1 MYEDALDYCNLALEA
16 DKDEEEVKYIKAK
29 VLSYLFKFK
38 ESIKLFKENDHT
50 KDVEWVEKLEAQRK
64 GLYARVIKNAKKY
77 ADENRILN
85 YVNGVQIKMTE
96 DRGRGVFA
104 TRYLKKGTLI
114 AVETA
119 AVEALDYQ
127 TSVTAK
133 SFLTEKCA
141 DVAKLKGVEAL
152 RMSYLYDGTPNTKIP
167 PLDIFVENNYKK
179 Y

>member
-1 MYEDALDYCNLALEA
+1 M
-16 DKDEEEVKYIKAK
+16 
-29 VLSYLFKFK
+29 
-38 ESIKLFKENDHT
+38 
-50 KDVEWVEKLEAQRK
+50 EKLEAQSR

-77 ADENRILN
+77 HDENRIIN

-104 TRYLKKGTLI
+104 TRFLKKGTLI

-119 AVEALDYQ
+119 AVQALDA
-127 TSVTAK
+127 AK
-133 SFLTEKCA
+133 SDAAKAALVEKCA

-152 RMSYLYDGTPNTKIP
+152 RMSYMYDGTPNTNIP
-167 PLDIFVENNYKK
+167 PPDIFVQNNYKK